1 MRDGQPQ
8 AIYLKDYQAPS
19 HLINT
24 VALRFEIFPDRTYV
38 HATLQMRV
46 NPEFYGDNEQTSVDL
61 ELNGESLEL
70 QAISID
76 GRDLAQHE
84 YVLDKD
90 SLRIPATPQEFELST
105 RVQIDPAKNTALE
118 GLYLSSG
125 NYCTQCEAEGFRKI
139 TYFLDRPDV
148 MAIFSVRIE
157 GDKMTLPV
165 LLSNGNRGE
174 YGELDNGRHFVEWHD
189 PFPKPCYLFALVAG
203 DLSCCKSAYTTVSG
217 REVSIEIYT
226 EAHNAD
232 KCDHAITSLQKAM
245 QWDEQT
251 YGLEYDLDAY
261 MIVAVDDF
269 NMGAMENKGLN
280 VFNSKCV
287 LASPATATDADYM
300 TVEAVIAHEYFHNW
314 TGNRVTCRDWFQL
327 SLKEGLTVFRDQEF
341 TSDVTSRSVKRIQDV
356 RYLRAY
362 QFAEDAGPMTH
373 PIRPASYVEINNFYT
388 LTVYEKGAEVVRMYQ
403 TLFGVEGFKKGLARY
418 FEKHDGQAVTTEDFA
433 TAMAEA
439 NQYELGNFLNW
450 YSQSGTP
457 TLSVET
463 QWHQDSHEFEVNI
476 TQQIPSHAQQPHPKP
491 YLIPV
496 SIALFDAQGQAM
508 KLCLKGGTQAIDD
521 CMMLTLSEETQS
533 FVFENIRSLPV
544 PSFLQNFSAP
554 VKLEYDYSFE
564 DTAFL
569 MAHEQ
574 DPFNRWDAGQRFA
587 TEWMLNAVVDQLT
600 GKPLANADAYI
611 QALQVNLNDTSLDAA
626 FIAEMLVMPSE
637 SYLAEFMQ
645 PVEVDVIYQVRQH
658 LIKQIAAGL
667 ETQLLALYHE
677 NRVSDGYQYTAEHM
691 GQRRLSAV
699 SLSYLNSLDKPEYAE
714 LAKTQYQQADNMT
727 DMMSALEAIND
738 SELPLREELVENF
751 GHRWRQDAL
760 VMDKWFSLQSRSRR
774 SHVLNTVTDLLNH
787 ECFSIKN
794 PNKVRALIGGFT
806 MGNPTAFHAKD
817 GSGYAFLTEQV
828 IQLDAINPQVAS
840 RLVKPLIDWKKYDV
854 KRQAL
859 MQASLHQIKSSASL
873 SRDVFE
879 LVDRSLATGS
889 E

>member
-19 HLINT
+19 HLIDT

-46 NPEFYGDNEQTSVDL
+46 NPEFGSDGQQTSTDL
-61 ELNGESLEL
+61 ELNGELLEL

-84 YVLDKD
+84 YVLDAD
-90 SLRIPATPQEFELST
+90 SLRIAATPQQFELST

-148 MAIFSVRIE
+148 MAVFSVRIE
-157 GDKMTLPV
+157 GDKASLPV
-165 LLSNGNRGE
+165 LLSNGNRGHS
-174 YGELDNGRHFVEWHD
+174 GELDNGRHFVEWHD

-203 DLSCCKSAYTTVSG
+203 DLSCCKSSYTTLSG
-217 REVSIEIYT
+217 RDVSIEIYT

-232 KCDHAITSLQKAM
+232 KCDHAIASLQKAM

-341 TSDVTSRSVKRIQDV
+341 TSDVTSRPVKRIQDV

-403 TLFGVEGFKKGLARY
+403 TLLGKEGFKKGLARY
-418 FEKHDGQAVTTEDFA
+418 FEKHDGQAVTTDDFA

-439 NQYELGNFLNW
+439 NEYELGNFLNW
-450 YSQSGTP
+450 YAQSGTP
-457 TLSVET
+457 TLKVET
-463 QWHQDSHEFEVNI
+463 QWNQDRQEYTVEI
-476 TQQIPSHAQQPHPKP
+476 TQQIPTHAHQADPQP

-508 KLCLKGGTQAIDD
+508 TLRLKGGTQGEEN
-521 CMMLTLSEETQS
+521 CMMLTLSEESQS
-533 FVFENIRSLPV
+533 FVFENIQSMPV

-554 VKLEYDYSFE
+554 VKLDYDYSFE

-574 DPFNRWDAGQRFA
+574 DAFNRWDAGQRFA

-600 GKPLANADAYI
+600 GKPLASADAYI
-611 QALQVNLNDTSLDAA
+611 QALRVNLNDTNLDAA

-645 PVEVDVIYQVRQH
+645 PVEVDVVYQVRKH
-658 LIKQIAAGL
+658 LIKHIAAGL
-667 ETQLLALYHE
+667 ESQLLALYHE
-677 NRVSDGYQYTAEHM
+677 NRVSDEYQYTAQHM

-699 SLSYLNSLDKPEYAE
+699 CLSYLNSLDKPEYVE
-714 LAKTQYQQADNMT
+714 LAKIQYQQADNMT

-738 SELPLREELVENF
+738 SETALRMELVEDF
-751 GHRWRQDAL
+751 GRRWQQDAL
-760 VMDKWFSLQSRSRR
+760 VMDKWFSLQARSRR
-774 SHVLNTVTDLLNH
+774 NHVLNTVTDLLNH
-787 ECFSIKN
+787 DCFSIKN

-840 RLVKPLIDWKKYDV
+840 RLVKPLIDWKKYDA

-859 MQASLHQIKSSASL
+859 MQASLQQIKASPSL

-879 LVDRSLATGS
+879 LVERSLATGN

>member
-8 AIYLKDYQAPS
+8 AIYLKDYQVPS
-19 HLINT
+19 HLIST
-24 VALRFEIFPDRTYV
+24 VALRFELFPDRTIV
-38 HATLQMRV
+38 HAILKITA
-46 NPEFYGDNEQTSVDL
+46 NPASEGFHEPSGVDL
-61 ELNGESLEL
+61 VLNGEQL
-70 QAISID
+70 QLQTVSID
-76 GRDLAQHE
+76 GRALQQQE
-84 YVLDKD
+84 YTVDAE
-90 SLRIPATPQEFELST
+90 SLRIVSPPQQFELST
-105 RVQIDPAKNTALE
+105 SVQIDPAKNTALE

-157 GDKMTLPV
+157 GDLDSLPV

-174 YGELDNGRHFVEWHD
+174 QGLLDNGRHFVEWHD
-189 PFPKPCYLFALVAG
+189 PFPKPSYLFALVAG
-203 DLSCCKSAYTTVSG
+203 DLSCCEGSYHTSSG
-217 REVSIEIYT
+217 RNVSIEIYT

-232 KCDHAITSLQKAM
+232 KCDHAIASLQKAM

-251 YGLEYDLDAY
+251 FGLEYDLDAY

-287 LASPATATDADYM
+287 LASPSTATDADYM

-341 TSDVTSRSVKRIQDV
+341 TSDVTSRAVKRIQDV
-356 RYLRAY
+356 RYFRAY
-362 QFAEDAGPMTH
+362 QYAEDAGPMTH

-403 TLFGVEGFKKGLARY
+403 TLLGKDGFKKGLARY
-418 FEKHDGQAVTTEDFA
+418 FEKHDGQAVTTDDFA
-433 TAMAEA
+433 NAMAEA
-439 NQYELGNFLNW
+439 NQYDLGNFLNW

-457 TLSVET
+457 TLKIMTDWNQASHEYSVE
-463 QWHQDSHEFEVNI
+463 I
-476 TQQIPSHAQQPHPKP
+476 TQQIPTHAHQLDPKP

-496 SIALFDAQGQAM
+496 SIALFDEQGQACT
-508 KLCLKGGTQAIDD
+508 LRLKGSSQVQDD
-521 CMMLTLSEETQS
+521 VMMLKLSEEKQT
-533 FVFENIRSLPV
+533 FVFEDIKRLPV

-554 VKLEYDYSFE
+554 VKLDYDYSFE
-564 DTAFL
+564 DSAFL

-600 GKPLANADAYI
+600 GKPIADAEAYI
-611 QALQVNLNDTSLDAA
+611 QALRVNLNDTHLDAA

-645 PVEVDVIYQVRQH
+645 PVEVDVVYQVRKH
-658 LIKQIAAGL
+658 LIQQIAAGL
-667 ETQLLALYHE
+667 ETQLLALYHQH
-677 NRVSDGYQYTAEHM
+677 RVSDEYQYNAQHM

-699 SLSYLNSLDKPEYAE
+699 CLSYLNSLDKPEYAE
-714 LAKTQYQQADNMT
+714 LAKAQYQQADNMT

-738 SELPLREELVENF
+738 SELPLRTELLEDF
-751 GHRWRQDAL
+751 GQRWKQDAL
-760 VMDKWFSLQSRSRR
+760 VMDKWFSLQARSRR
-774 SHVLNTVTDLLNH
+774 SQVLDTVTALLEH

-794 PNKVRALIGGFT
+794 PNKVRSLIGGFT

-817 GSGYAFLTEQV
+817 GSGYAFLTHQV

-854 KRQAL
+854 KRQLL
-859 MQASLHQIKSSASL
+859 MKESLREIKSNASL

-879 LVDRSLATGS
+879 LVDRSLATSS